1 MGSYDPS
8 KDLNGD
14 WLSKSA
20 TDEAI
25 VLCQTRD
32 YWRHFILKR
41 CDFIDDT
48 EALNPKPRPGSSAGS
63 RPENYP

>member
-1 MGSYDPS
+1 MGSLDPS

-32 YWRHFILKR
+32 YWRHFVLKR
-41 CDFIDDT
+41 CEFVTSD
-48 EALNPKPRPGSSAGS
+48 ENVAPLPRPGSSAGT